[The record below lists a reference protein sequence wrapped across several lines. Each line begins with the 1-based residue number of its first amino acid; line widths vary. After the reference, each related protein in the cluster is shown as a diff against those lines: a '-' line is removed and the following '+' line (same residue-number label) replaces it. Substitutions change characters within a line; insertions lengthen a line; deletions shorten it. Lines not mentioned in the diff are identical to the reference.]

1 MKREKRIQREKRHFY
16 KIVYLVVCVL
26 VLCGTLLPGHFLVQQ
41 SKGELARVSAVP
53 AEYYSAA
60 NLAVARNAS
69 AQLGSYQKLQ
79 LITGEWESFI
89 RDAASYEITLADYE
103 AAAMAKEQIEILYQ
117 KGIYPN
123 NLKSDYE
130 NWYTW
135 DAKTYKAVD
144 ATFATYVAYYWD
156 ISFQKYDGSESHRVC
171 MLEDGTIFL
180 AEADIPRGLDTSGL
194 KNVTNSL
201 LDAFFAEGGS
211 LKTLSIPEQSVS
223 EYLAG
228 EDTDTSGLQWMALT
242 QMISEEETYEVV
254 QAYDSKRYLFTV
266 YPKN

>member
-1 MKREKRIQREKRHFY
+1 MKREKRIQGKKKHSY
-16 KIVYLVVCVL
+16 KIVYPVVFVL
-26 VLCGTLLPGHFLVQQ
+26 VLCGTLLPGHFLIQQ
-41 SKGELARVSAVP
+41 SRGGLAKVAAAP

-69 AQLGSYQKLQ
+69 AQLGTYQKLQ
-79 LITGEWESFI
+79 LITGKWESFI

-103 AAAMAKEQIEILYQ
+103 AATVAKEQIEILYQ
-117 KGIYPN
+117 KGLYPS

-156 ISFQKYDGSESHRVC
+156 ISFQKYDGTETHRVC

-194 KNVTNSL
+194 KNATNSL
-201 LDAFFAEGGS
+201 LDVFFAEGGS
-211 LKTLSIPEQSVS
+211 VKTLSIPEQSVS

-228 EDTDTSGLQWMALT
+228 DDTDTSGLQWMALT
-242 QMISEEETYEVV
+242 QMVSEEETYEAV
-254 QAYDSKRYLFTV
+254 QAYDSKRYLLTV

>member
-1 MKREKRIQREKRHFY
+1 MKRNKGIHRKKKYSY
-16 KIVYLVVCVL
+16 KIVYPVVFAL
-26 VLCGTLLPGHFLVQQ
+26 VLCQTFLPGYLLERK
-41 SKGELARVSAVP
+41 SKGELAKVAAAP

-69 AQLGSYQKLQ
+69 AQLGVYQKLQ
-79 LITGEWESFI
+79 LISGEWESFI
-89 RDAASYEITLADYE
+89 REAASYELTLVDYE
-103 AAAMAKEQIEILYQ
+103 AAAMAKEQMEKLYQ
-117 KGIYPN
+117 KGLYPN
-123 NLKSDYE
+123 NLQSDYE

-180 AEADIPRGLDTSGL
+180 AEADISRGLDTSGL
-194 KNVTNSL
+194 KNATNRI
-201 LDAFFAEGGS
+201 LDVFFTEGGS
-211 LKTLSIPEQSVS
+211 VKTLPIPEQSVS
-223 EYLAG
+223 EYLVW
-228 EDTDTSGLQWMALT
+228 EDIDTSDLQWMALT
-242 QMISEEETYEVV
+242 QMISEEENYEVV

-266 YPKN
+266 FPEG